1 MISRMS
7 IVLFALVVS
16 VNVHADESAKLTPE
30 QEKQYAA
37 LQKSLSGSV
46 LAGNFTVTGEESSEP
61 KIDRYEL
68 IDVRHVGDGNWMFVA
83 RIQYGEHDVK
93 IPITL
98 PIKWAGDTPVITV
111 DKMPFPGLGTYTA
124 RVMIYED
131 HYAGFWSGADHGG
144 HLYGLIEQGKTAPAT
159 VDDQDLPNNNAE
171 SK

>member
-7 IVLFALVVS
+7 IVLFSMVLSVS
-16 VNVHADESAKLTPE
+16 VRAEEAAKLTPE
-30 QEKQYAA
+30 QEQQYAA

-46 LAGNFTVTGEESSEP
+46 LAGNFTVTGEKPTGP
-61 KIDRYEL
+61 KVDRYEL
-68 IDVRHVGDGNWMFVA
+68 VDVRHVGNGNWMFVA
-83 RIQYGEHDVK
+83 RIQYEDHDVK

-98 PIKWAGDTPVITV
+98 PIRWAGDTPVITV

-144 HLYGLIEQGKTAPAT
+144 HLYGLIERRK
-159 VDDQDLPNNNAE
+159 E
-171 SK
+171 SKNSVDSVLVP

>member
-1 MISRMS
+1 MISRKS
-7 IVLFALVVS
+7 VLLFVLISS
-16 VNVHADESAKLTPE
+16 VNVRADEATKLTPA
-30 QEKQYAA
+30 QMKQYAS
-37 LQKSLSGSV
+37 LQESLTGSV
-46 LAGNFTVTGEESSEP
+46 LAGNFTVTGEETSEP
-61 KIDRYEL
+61 KADRYEL
-68 IDVRHVGDGNWMFVA
+68 IDVRHVGNDNWMFVA

-159 VDDQDLPNNNAE
+159 ENDKALPQ
-171 SK
+171 

>member
-1 MISRMS
+1 MISRITLIIM
-7 IVLFALVVS
+7 ALCVIYPAR
-16 VNVHADESAKLTPE
+16 ADESEKLTPA
-30 QEKQYAA
+30 QEKQYSE
-37 LQKSLSGSV
+37 LESSLSESV
-46 LAGNFTVTGEESSEP
+46 LVGQFTVTGKETTNLTPE
-61 KIDRYEL
+61 RYEL
-68 IDVRHVGDGNWMFVA
+68 ISVKHIGDGNWMFVA

-144 HLYGLIEQGKTAPAT
+144 HLFGVVEHGKAAPA
-159 VDDQDLPNNNAE
+159 AE
-171 SK
+171 GSPDAQK

>member
-7 IVLFALVVS
+7 LVLFALALSVS
-16 VNVHADESAKLTPE
+16 VRADEVAKLTPE

-46 LAGNFTVTGEESSEP
+46 LAGHFTVTGEEVSEP
-61 KIDRYEL
+61 KADRYEL

-144 HLYGLIEQGKTAPAT
+144 HLYGMIEHGK
-159 VDDQDLPNNNAE
+159 E
-171 SK
+171 SEKSVETIPTP

>member
-1 MISRMS
+1 MIPRMS
-7 IVLFALVVS
+7 ILLFALVLSVS
-16 VNVHADESAKLTPE
+16 VRAEEAAKLTPE

-46 LAGNFTVTGEESSEP
+46 LAGNFTVTGEETSEP
-61 KIDRYEL
+61 KVDRYEL
-68 IDVRHVGDGNWMFVA
+68 IDFGHVGNGNGMFVA

-131 HYAGFWSGADHGG
+131 HYTGFWSGADHGG
-144 HLYGLIEQGKTAPAT
+144 HLYGLIEQGKAAAAT
-159 VDDQDLPNNNAE
+159 ENDRVPHNNNAE

>member
-1 MISRMS
+1 MIPRMS
-7 IVLFALVVS
+7 ILLFVS
-16 VNVHADESAKLTPE
+16 VLSVSVRAEEAVRLTPE
-30 QEKQYAA
+30 QEKQYAE

-46 LAGNFTVTGEESSEP
+46 LAGNFTVTGEEGGEP
-61 KIDRYEL
+61 KTDRYEL

-98 PIKWAGDTPVITV
+98 PIKWAGDTPVIAV

-144 HLYGLIEQGKTAPAT
+144 HLYGLIEQGKAAT
-159 VDDQDLPNNNAE
+159 VDDKDLP
-171 SK
+171 

>member
-1 MISRMS
+1 MIPRMS
-7 IVLFALVVS
+7 VLLFILVFS
-16 VNVHADESAKLTPE
+16 VNVRADEAAKLTPE
-30 QEKQYAA
+30 QEKQYAS

-46 LAGNFTVTGEESSEP
+46 LAGNFTVTGETSEP
-61 KIDRYEL
+61 KADRYEL

-111 DKMPFPGLGTYTA
+111 DKMPFPRLGTYTA

-144 HLYGLIEQGKTAPAT
+144 HLYGLIEHDKATPAT
-159 VDDQDLPNNNAE
+159 AIDEDLPQ
-171 SK
+171 KQR